1 MELEFVM
8 RKRSRKG
15 QVDYVICLNDK
26 VLRAYA
32 ERPSKEEVKDMHRA
46 VCNVLEEYTERME
59 SWLGEAPYLPFP
71 AELDS

>member
-26 VLRAYA
+26 VLRAYE
-32 ERPSKEEVKDMHRA
+32 ERPSKEEVNAMHRA

-59 SWLGEAPYLPFP
+59 SWLAEAPYLPLP
-71 AELDS
+71 AGIG